1 MRSRCLNSFLTIK
14 KKTNSPSSAKYIY
27 FYRRN
32 AFSNE
37 MTAKITKDNISYGIL
52 TISIVLQYSAI
63 SQTNRRK
70 KDDFWLNN
78 FQLISHPL
86 SWITTWNLS
95 NWIKKNINQI
105 WQSSNQREQQV
116 TMVILKNQFINSTYF
131 FYIIIKILH
140 GARSCACICVFVCCK
155 RNGTSIYEFIHG
167 FTPKPH
173 WIFDFCKDISFYFV
187 FFSCCIHFTIISVIR
202 IKSQLRREHK
212 TNIDVERNFLANHT
226 D

>member
-1 MRSRCLNSFLTIK
+1 MEIERIIDVARHGWQGTYVRREWGLDVWTRSWPLK
-14 KKTNSPSSAKYIY
+14 KKNNTAHHRPNIY

-70 KDDFWLNN
+70 KNFFDDFWLND

-95 NWIKKNINQI
+95 MWIKKHKPNLTKFK
-105 WQSSNQREQQV
+105 SKV
-116 TMVILKNQFINSTYF
+116 TTSHNGHST
-131 FYIIIKILH
+131 
-140 GARSCACICVFVCCK
+140 
-155 RNGTSIYEFIHG
+155 
-167 FTPKPH
+167 
-173 WIFDFCKDISFYFV
+173 WI
-187 FFSCCIHFTIISVIR
+187 
-202 IKSQLRREHK
+202 
-212 TNIDVERNFLANHT
+212 A
-226 D
+226 